1 MIRDLRI
8 IIQQFRD
15 EAVEYVDII
24 RGLKEQIREM
34 KEDMDFLNKQKL
46 FLKQKADR
54 NLQETKILY
63 RKIFEI

>member
-46 FLKQKADR
+46 FFKQKADR

>member
-46 FLKQKADR
+46 FFKQKAVR

>member
-15 EAVEYVDII
+15 EAVEYADII

-46 FLKQKADR
+46 FFKQKADR

>member
-34 KEDMDFLNKQKL
+34 KEEMDILSKHKL

-54 NLQETKILY
+54 NLQESKILY